1 MLFNILI
8 SEKVNTINN
17 IKIFLF
23 FFIFVLTFF
32 LWHIIISIVVKISQF
47 NLCRCGGTGRRTGLK
62 ILRLNKPCRFDSGHL
77 HQEYRLE
84 IKFLTCIFL
93 CYLSKFPY
101 FTMVR
106 KWNLYHIK
114 LMNVLNIYIIKYQ
127 WNYSLISSIKIN

>member
-1 MLFNILI
+1 MQTFNMLFNILI

-77 HQEYRLE
+77 HQKVE
-84 IKFLTCIFL
+84 ILTNFNFFYFYSKVLILLHFSCFHYSIYFQNFLSLFVVFL
-93 CYLSKFPY
+93 LLLGICSE
-101 FTMVR
+101 
-106 KWNLYHIK
+106 
-114 LMNVLNIYIIKYQ
+114 
-127 WNYSLISSIKIN
+127 